1 MGSLNEAKRE
11 LRACNVPLL
20 RPFSSDSCGTLCY
33 LLPFCRYL
41 SRFHL
46 TSLSPPFPPA
56 GAQETRIYGKRL
68 IWNLKQL
75 IGNSSDF
82 DRLVSLLQPALLQKK
97 VHEVLE
103 GLNGPPPPPSRAVP
117 GSRLVSRQAGG
128 ATPSSPSTA
137 SRFSGAAAASGG
149 TAEDQQYGGRGGSFS
164 APVGAHSSGAAPPLL
179 RVPQRGAMPPLGGGA
194 SGGASGSSDR
204 NRGGGS
210 SSQHSSAGGL
220 PPRGGGSSAGSSFG
234 ASGSGGGGG
243 SGTMFS
249 VQVQEDL
256 AKAVALMSAKDFRER
271 IDGLKGVDVLA
282 PSLSTAPEG
291 TVIQL
296 LDNMTVRG
304 L

>member
-1 MGSLNEAKRE
+1 MIPFGFMGDTFCCIA
-11 LRACNVPLL
+11 PTLL
-20 RPFSSDSCGTLCY
+20 LQSF
-33 LLPFCRYL
+33 LPFRPCVSCL
-41 SRFHL
+41 CASLPSQQLCGVSTHHRF
-46 TSLSPPFPPA
+46 SPST

-75 IGNSSDF
+75 IGSSSDF

-97 VHEVLE
+97 VQDVLE

-137 SRFSGAAAASGG
+137 SRFSAAAASGG
-149 TAEDQQYGGRGGSFS
+149 TAEDQQYAGGSRGGSYS
-164 APVGAHSSGAAPPLL
+164 APVGAHSSGAAPPI
-179 RVPQRGAMPPLGGGA
+179 RAPPLMSQDPRRALPPPGSNGSGNDRTRAGG
-194 SGGASGSSDR
+194 
-204 NRGGGS
+204 
-210 SSQHSSAGGL
+210 SQHSSAGGL
-220 PPRGGGSSAGSSFG
+220 PPRGGHLGNPAGSSSFG
-234 ASGSGGGGG
+234 ASGGSGG
-243 SGTMFS
+243 SGAMFS
-249 VQVQEDL
+249 AQVQEDL

-271 IDGLKGVDVLA
+271 IDGLKGVEALA
-282 PSLSTAPEG
+282 PSLAAAPEG

>member
-1 MGSLNEAKRE
+1 MHAISSSLH
-11 LRACNVPLL
+11 P
-20 RPFSSDSCGTLCY
+20 S
-33 LLPFCRYL
+33 
-41 SRFHL
+41 HL
-46 TSLSPPFPPA
+46 TSSSTLIPVCSKLASIAPTHLT

-149 TAEDQQYGGRGGSFS
+149 TAEDQQYGGGGRGGSFS

-179 RVPQRGAMPPLGGGA
+179 RAPQRGAMPPLGGAGGT
-194 SGGASGSSDR
+194 SGNDR
-204 NRGGGS
+204 MRGGGS

-243 SGTMFS
+243 GSGAMFS
-249 VQVQEDL
+249 SQVQEDL

-271 IDGLKGVDVLA
+271 IDGLKGVDALA
-282 PSLSTAPEG
+282 PSLGAAPEG
-291 TVIQL
+291 IVIQL
-296 LDNMTVRG
+296 LDNMTVRRG
-304 L
+304 SDAITELMWGAWVQGF